1 MDISLSLYN
10 VLSYVFML
18 FRIQKKKQHAFTWTI
33 VIFRLN
39 KRAKEMENMLM
50 YV

>member
-18 FRIQKKKQHAFTWTI
+18 FRVEKKQHAFTWTI